1 MRIAQPHRSTVDTP
15 AKRCPM
21 NRDASVRLRHLVD
34 AAVGAHYDQ
43 VFLRLDLLATTREGR
58 CGCVRCAATLAA
70 RRADLLADLPA
81 LPALPAA

>member
-1 MRIAQPHRSTVDTP
+1 
-15 AKRCPM
+15 M

-34 AAVGAHYDQ
+34 EAVGVHYDQ

-58 CGCVRCAATLAA
+58 CGCARCEETLVS

-81 LPALPAA
+81 LPGLPAG